1 MTALEHVVVVGL
13 GAAGIAA
20 AETLRAEG
28 YRGRLTLVGA
38 ETHLP
43 YDRPPLSKQ
52 VLTRAWEPGQT
63 ALRADADYSDLDAEF
78 MLGTTASALDVSARK
93 LPLGTGP
100 ALDYDALVIATG
112 VRPRSLPSG
121 HELAGVHLLRTLDD
135 AVALRDAL
143 ASGTRVAVIGAGFLG
158 TETAAA
164 ARAVGLDV
172 TLIDPLPT
180 PLHRQVGAQVGVLVG
195 RLHMDRGVE
204 LCTGVGVDRI
214 LGQDGRVTGVALG
227 DGRLVEADVVVVAI
241 GSVPATDWLDGSGL
255 TLDDGVSC
263 DEYCRAAPGVFAAG
277 DVASWQ
283 DVRFGRRLRL
293 EHRMNATEHAS
304 AAARNLLGA
313 EQPFIPVPYFWT
325 DQYDSVLQVYG
336 ILPAD
341 AQVTLV
347 SGHPA
352 EGAFVALYGSGGRVV
367 GALGWNCPR
376 PLRAARRH
384 VVEGTGW
391 DAVDGLTGF
400 PG

>member
-20 AETLRAEG
+20 AEALRAEG
-28 YRGRLTLVGA
+28 YGGRLTLVGA

-52 VLTRAWEPGQT
+52 VLTRAWDPAQT
-63 ALRADADYSDLDAEF
+63 ALRADADYSDLDAGF
-78 MLGTTASALDVSARK
+78 LLGTAATGLDVSARK
-93 LPLGTGP
+93 LLLGPGP

-112 VRPRSLPSG
+112 VRPRRLASG
-121 HELAGVHLLRTLDD
+121 HELDGVHVLRTLDD

-143 ASGTRVAVIGAGFLG
+143 TPGRRVAVIGAGFLG

-164 ARAVGLDV
+164 ARGLGLEV

-180 PLHRQVGAQVGVLVG
+180 PLHRQLGARVGALAG
-195 RLHMDRGVE
+195 RLHAERGVDV
-204 LCTGVGVDRI
+204 CTGVAVDR
-214 LGQDGRVTGVALG
+214 LFGRDGRVAGVALG
-227 DGRLVEADVVVVAI
+227 DGRLVGADVVVVAI
-241 GSVPATDWLDGSGL
+241 GSVPATDWLADSGL

-263 DEYCRAAPGVFAAG
+263 DSCCRAAPGVYAGG
-277 DVASWQ
+277 DVASGP
-283 DVRFGRRLRL
+283 DPRFGRRLRL
-293 EHRMNATEHAS
+293 EHRMNATEHAA

-313 EQPFIPVPYFWT
+313 ETPYTPVPYFWT
-325 DQYDSVLQVYG
+325 DQYDSILQVYG

-341 AQVTLV
+341 AQVARA
-347 SGHPA
+347 SGDPA
-352 EGAFVALYGSGGRVV
+352 QGGFVALYGSGGRVV
-367 GALGWNCPR
+367 GALGWNSPR

-384 VVEGTGW
+384 VVEGTAW
-391 DAVDGLTGF
+391 DELDGLSEF